1 MFTIGLMK
9 RSHKGLGVVEIILVL
24 VLISAVGA
32 IGWYVYQALKSIN
45 HTYDSATATSS
56 RAAPKFGSRL
66 NQSLATLSGTITAGP
81 VSPVTKLGDPNVA
94 VVANHGLQLK
104 NAQGNVVL
112 SSKTD
117 SQGKYLFHVSPGN
130 YTVVL
135 TPPIGLGVLKNN
147 AIRVVAGANRLD
159 LVADT
164 GIR

>member
-66 NQSLATLSGTITAGP
+66 NQALATLSGTVTEGP
-81 VSPVTKLGDPNVA
+81 LSPVTKLGDPNVA

-104 NAQGNVVL
+104 NAQGSVVL
-112 SSKTD
+112 SGQTD
-117 SQGKYLFHVSPGN
+117 AQGKYVLQVSPGD

-135 TPPIGLGVLKNN
+135 IPPIGPGVLKNN
-147 AIRVVAGANRLD
+147 AIRVVA
-159 LVADT
+159 DT